1 MQEKP
6 TEREELSLS
15 KAALYLL
22 EECRMVLPG
31 MQALFGF
38 QLIAVFSQIF
48 SDKLSS
54 LSQMLHLFALIMVAL
69 AIALVM
75 TPAAIHRQMGARQVT
90 DSFVE
95 ASTRLLLLSMF
106 PLLIGICI
114 DLYLIATIITKS
126 FRASLFISFFIFGI
140 FLLLW
145 VLYPKSSSFKIRK
158 GTKKSEPDKEND

>member
-1 MQEKP
+1 MPEKP

-15 KAALYLL
+15 KAATYLL

-38 QLIAVFSQIF
+38 QLIAVFSQTF
-48 SDKLSS
+48 SDKLPVYGQ
-54 LSQMLHLFALIMVAL
+54 LLHLFALIMVAL

-75 TPAAIHRQMGARQVT
+75 TPAAIHRQTGARQVT

-106 PLLIGICI
+106 PLLIGICL
-114 DLYLIATIITKS
+114 DLFLIANVITKS
-126 FRASLFISFFIFGI
+126 LRAALFISLFIFTI

-145 VLYPKSSSFKIRK
+145 VVYPKSSVFKIRP
-158 GTKKSEPDKEND
+158 GTKEVKGEDE